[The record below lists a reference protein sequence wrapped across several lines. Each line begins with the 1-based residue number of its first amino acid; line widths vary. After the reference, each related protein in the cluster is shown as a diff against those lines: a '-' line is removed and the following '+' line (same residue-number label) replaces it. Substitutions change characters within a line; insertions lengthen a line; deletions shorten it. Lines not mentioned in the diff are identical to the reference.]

1 MAYQCLTVGVVFL
14 NKVHHETTFRRVQR
28 LEQILTQIKATYLE
42 SIWMIDLPL
51 TWLVVAEHRRHVP
64 FHR

>member
-1 MAYQCLTVGVVFL
+1 
-14 NKVHHETTFRRVQR
+14 VQR